1 VSAKHPP
8 PFNNPQT
15 GVLDEARRLWGA
27 GQCGDARA
35 LIQAALS
42 KNVTSDALRT
52 AAWAYSE
59 AFTQPLAGRR
69 VSLVRRSP
77 ADLTLVRAAW
87 ADRPFMARFHRMA
100 PPLPADDTTLAQVL
114 GREAQATLLDAKNLH
129 WTVVRADGQR
139 VGMVSMVEVQ
149 LRHRR
154 AEFVVGVRDDTPGL
168 ALEAS
173 LLALEFAFRV
183 MRLHKVCS
191 SVYGQNE
198 YALRSTVHLGFKREG
213 TLRDHLYDLATGQW
227 VSLHLSALF
236 KDDFLC
242 AANQRLAQ
250 RLLKRPLSA

>member
-1 VSAKHPP
+1 MSVTQPHPP
-8 PFNNPQT
+8 TSAPSN
-15 GVLDEARRLWGA
+15 VLDEARRLWGA
-27 GQCGDARA
+27 GQPSAARA
-35 LIQAALS
+35 LIQAAINKS
-42 KNVTSDALRT
+42 VAGDALRT

-59 AFTQPLAGRR
+59 AFTQPLEGRR
-69 VSLVRRSP
+69 VTLVRRSP
-77 ADLTLVRAAW
+77 ADLLLVRAAW
-87 ADRPFMARFHRMA
+87 ADRPFMERFHRMA
-100 PPLPADDTTLAQVL
+100 PALPANDTALAKVL
-114 GREAQATLLDAKNLH
+114 DSESKATLLDTRNLH

-139 VGMVSMVEVQ
+139 VGMVSMVEVL

-173 LLALEFAFRV
+173 LLALEFAFSV

-191 SVYGQNE
+191 SVYGHND

-213 TLRDHLYDLATGQW
+213 TLRDQLYDSATGQW

-250 RLLKRPLSA
+250 RLLRRPLLS

>member
-1 VSAKHPP
+1 
-8 PFNNPQT
+8 
-15 GVLDEARRLWGA
+15 VLDQARSLWSQGQHGA
-27 GQCGDARA
+27 ARA
-35 LIQAALS
+35 LIQAAIG
-42 KNVTSDALRT
+42 KGVGGEALRM

-69 VSLVRRSP
+69 LALVRRSP
-77 ADLTLVRAAW
+77 ADLPLVRAAW
-87 ADRPFMARFHRMA
+87 ADRPFMERFHRMA
-100 PPLPADDTTLAQVL
+100 PPLPADDTALAQVL
-114 GREAQATLLDAKNLH
+114 GREAQATLLDAKSLH

-139 VGMVSMVEVQ
+139 VGMVSLVEIL

-173 LLALEFAFRV
+173 LLALEFAFSV

-191 SVYGQNE
+191 SVYGEND
-198 YALRSTVHLGFKREG
+198 YALRSTVHLGFRREG
-213 TLRDHLYDLATGQW
+213 TLRDQIYDPATKQW

-236 KDDFLC
+236 KEDFLC